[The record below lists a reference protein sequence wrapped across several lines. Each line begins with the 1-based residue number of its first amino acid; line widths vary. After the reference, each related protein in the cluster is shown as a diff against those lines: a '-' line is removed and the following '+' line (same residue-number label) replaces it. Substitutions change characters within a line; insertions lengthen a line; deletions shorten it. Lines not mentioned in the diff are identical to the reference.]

1 MFVTTRGSMNCQS
14 CPAPRGSTLFLLV
27 ALMGICQ
34 VGSAQTAPVITT
46 INPAS
51 VAAGNPTFTLTVT
64 GSGFTNTNSVV
75 QINGSNRSTVYRSTL
90 QLTATVFASDIA
102 TPAMLQVTVANIFG
116 TGVLISNAVPLTVS
130 IARSPSLI
138 SVSPEFTMQGADHV
152 RMTLVGANF
161 RPGATVVISP
171 PLAAVTDSNGHT
183 RATDVAIL
191 SVAVVNPSL
200 MTALF
205 SVSPTATLHMAALPV
220 RAVDVLNLDGTSTAG
235 LLTEVGGTS
244 QPLRLQSSSSLDA
257 PLSVL
262 NMALTHPRDGTVVM
276 QGTGTGTV
284 IGQWVWDG
292 NVVEQFSASIVGGQS
307 TRIQT
312 RQSLPTWFLGAHTL
326 YLRMVQPNQI
336 ATRPIVVVVNPGDWK
351 LEQVIQPA
359 YGAPFAA
366 DNPPW
371 LLWAPVPGA
380 SKYQV
385 GFSTQPYLSTIHTW
399 FDVVDNGW
407 KVPTQ
412 TWRSQPEGE
421 LYWTVRAIESSG
433 EPRKPL
439 PMRSVYHVPEGGLN
453 PARPVPARTPAGHT
467 LLEWKP
473 VQKNGFYFVTISSDF
488 AATHVIR
495 QYHRGPETG
504 SASRRSAT
512 DSGDDVLLAGGC
524 DRAQWE
530 ADHVRPGA
538 KFCGGGCAAGE
549 LG

>member
-75 QINGSNRSTVYRSTL
+75 QINGSNRPTVFRSTL

-102 TPAMLQVTVANIFG
+102 TPATLQVTVANIFG

-130 IARSPSLI
+130 MRSFAESDQCFSGVHDARCGPREDDAGGS
-138 SVSPEFTMQGADHV
+138 EFPA
-152 RMTLVGANF
+152 
-161 RPGATVVISP
+161 GATVVISP
-171 PLAAVTDSNGHT
+171 PLAAVSRSNGHT
-183 RATDVAIL
+183 RATDVAVL
-191 SVAVVNPSL
+191 SVTVVNPGL

-205 SVSPTATLHMAALPV
+205 SVSPTATLPTAALPV

-244 QPLRLQSSSSLDA
+244 QPLRLQSSSSLGA

-276 QGTGTGTV
+276 QGEELNAEAILAGTGTGTV

-307 TRIQT
+307 TTIQT

-359 YGAPFAA
+359 YGAAFAA
-366 DNPPW
+366 DNPPR

-380 SKYQV
+380 R
-385 GFSTQPYLSTIHTW
+385 
-399 FDVVDNGW
+399 N
-407 KVPTQ
+407 
-412 TWRSQPEGE
+412 
-421 LYWTVRAIESSG
+421 
-433 EPRKPL
+433 
-439 PMRSVYHVPEGGLN
+439 
-453 PARPVPARTPAGHT
+453 
-467 LLEWKP
+467 
-473 VQKNGFYFVTISSDF
+473 
-488 AATHVIR
+488 IR
-495 QYHRGPETG
+495 WAFPPSRIF
-504 SASRRSAT
+504 RRST
-512 DSGDDVLLAGGC
+512 PGSMWWTMAGKSQLKLGEAC
-524 DRAQWE
+524 RRANSTGRYARSNRRE
-530 ADHVRPGA
+530 NRASLCR
-538 KFCGGGCAAGE
+538 
-549 LG
+549 

>member
-14 CPAPRGSTLFLLV
+14 CPPPRGSTLFLLV

-75 QINGSNRSTVYRSTL
+75 QINGSNRPTVYRSTL

-102 TPAMLQVTVANIFG
+102 TPATLQVTVANIFG

-171 PLAAVTDSNGHT
+171 PLAAVTDSNGRT
-183 RATDVAIL
+183 RATDVAVL
-191 SVAVVNPSL
+191 SVAVVNPGL

-205 SVSPTATLHMAALPV
+205 SVSPTATLPTAALPV

-244 QPLRLQSSSSLDA
+244 QPLRLQSSSSLGA

-276 QGTGTGTV
+276 QGGELNAEAILAGTGTGTV

-351 LEQVIQPA
+351 TR
-359 YGAPFAA
+359 
-366 DNPPW
+366 
-371 LLWAPVPGA
+371 A
-380 SKYQV
+380 SY
-385 GFSTQPYLSTIHTW
+385 SARI
-399 FDVVDNGW
+399 
-407 KVPTQ
+407 
-412 TWRSQPEGE
+412 R
-421 LYWTVRAIESSG
+421 
-433 EPRKPL
+433 
-439 PMRSVYHVPEGGLN
+439 RSVCSRQSAVAVVGSSSWSIEISGGLFH
-453 PARPVPARTPAGHT
+453 PAVSFDDPHLVRCGGQWMESPNSNLAKPAGGRT
-467 LLEWKP
+467 LLDGTRDRI
-473 VQKNGFYFVTISSDF
+473 VGRTAQAF
-488 AATHVIR
+488 ADEKRVPCPGRRFESGATGSCAHS
-495 QYHRGPETG
+495 RGPYAVGVE
-504 SASRRSAT
+504 
-512 DSGDDVLLAGGC
+512 AGAEEWFLF
-524 DRAQWE
+524 RYHQQ
-530 ADHVRPGA
+530 
-538 KFCGGGCAAGE
+538 
-549 LG
+549 